1 MGLIRKWLVAC
12 GIMLALSAALVAPAG
27 AATGT
32 LHGPA
37 RSVAARPDAPFPSCG
52 SHFHITRAGSNVTI
66 VGTNLNAFSSG
77 YMLVYVSAK
86 GKSFGPYNASP
97 YGGARFLI
105 NTGNSSKTDI
115 SITLTNDTGEVTLCS
130 SDYYA

>member
-1 MGLIRKWLVAC
+1 MVAVVVL
-12 GIMLALSAALVAPAG
+12 LAASVALVAPAG

-32 LHGPA
+32 LHA
-37 RSVAARPDAPFPSCG
+37 STRSAAVPRAPFPGCG
-52 SHFHITRAGSNVTI
+52 NHFQLTRASSNVTI
-66 VGTNLNAFSSG
+66 VGVGLNAFSSG
-77 YMLVYVSAK
+77 YMLVYVSAH

-105 NTGNSSKTDI
+105 NTGTSSKTTI
-115 SITLTNDTGEVTLCS
+115 SISLTNDTGEVTLCS